1 MPRYIAILFALP
13 LFFAGCEIYNKH
25 KPTEFFKIEEEWLE
39 SYNTDTKKHFISGK
53 LESFVLSNPPNDSS
67 LLKKIVEE
75 YNKQTIPLDT
85 IKKYKSVER
94 EFYKETECLT
104 RNYEEGEPYP
114 KSPWWDFN
122 CSFYYDGDD
131 PGQQVRYHYLG
142 EGYLMNTEHAIYP
155 EVPGY
160 LYYTYEFGR
169 KAFGDTVYKRIKMR
183 Y

>member
-1 MPRYIAILFALP
+1 MPRYIAILLALP
-13 LFFAGCEIYNKH
+13 LLFAGCERYDKN
-25 KPTEFFKIEEEWLE
+25 KPTEFFKIKEMFPER
-39 SYNTDTKKHFISGK
+39 YQRDYGTIPYRKK
-53 LESFVLSNPPNDSS
+53 EYFVLSNFPKDTL